1 MATYKYAIILGKTY
15 SKYGDL
21 NRYTGA
27 LISINTYSFNITVNM
42 SKSIKLMSTGSDKLY
57 GAVILPDGQL
67 GLDNKK
73 PRLFEART
81 DKVVKTKSGA
91 EQHQTDVYQVLNEVE
106 QAGDDY
112 QMYIP
117 ELDKSGN
124 EKGIDESVI
133 QVVALKFSG
142 YSNRTKNN
150 RIKAIVADSKK
161 GIYTTDLEN
170 IMHCINTIITLEREL
185 LLKIYCTGIY
195 GLQVFRIN
203 KFYIPYDVIQT
214 VYSSHNIEKRI
225 DAYNKQVQLSRGQKI
240 DYLVALNKDWYT
252 TDIAA
257 LGFFD
262 VSQGNVSTNKSQ
274 VGIYFRKYLDEQIS
288 NIVRKLGKNYPVL
301 IANDRKNSIGQ
312 LCILGREEL
321 TNKEIGRIGIP
332 AVKLSLQIENVKK
345 IGKGALAQQ
354 GICRILD
361 QDNLEIIQSRAFEHS
376 ALKEIQIGDKVQKI
390 GNHAYS
396 ETHIQQVYV
405 VIPESVKFI
414 GGQVFNTCNIVNL
427 VIKSKDI
434 NLTDDALNG
443 AKIKNIFIQRCLA
456 DCKAI
461 RTSQQNIHI
470 VD

>member
-1 MATYKYAIILGKTY
+1 MAVYKYAIILGKTY

-27 LISINTYSFNITVNM
+27 LIHVDTYSFNITVNM
-42 SKSIKLMSTGSDKLY
+42 SKSIELVSTGLDKMY
-57 GAVILPDGQL
+57 GTVIIPDGQL
-67 GLDNKK
+67 GLDNSK
-73 PRLFEART
+73 PCLFEART
-81 DKVVKTKSGA
+81 DKVVKTKNGV
-91 EQHQTDVYQVLNEVE
+91 EQHYTDVYKILNEVE

-124 EKGIDESVI
+124 EKGLDESVI

-150 RIKAIVADSKK
+150 KIRAIVADSKR
-161 GIYTTDLEN
+161 GVYTTDLGN
-170 IMHCINTIITLEREL
+170 IMHCSNTIITLEREM
-185 LLKIYCTGIY
+185 LLKLYCTGVHQ
-195 GLQVFRIN
+195 LQVFRIN
-203 KFYIPYDVIQT
+203 KFYMPYDVIQT
-214 VYSSHNIEKRI
+214 IYSSNNIEKRI
-225 DAYNKQVQLSRGQKI
+225 DAYNKQMQLSRGQKI

-252 TDIAA
+252 TDVAA

-262 VSQGNVSTNKSQ
+262 VSSGNTSTEKSQ

-288 NIVRKLGKNYPVL
+288 NIVRKLNKNFPVL

-321 TNKEIGRIGIP
+321 TNKEMDKIGIP
-332 AVKLSLQIENVKK
+332 FVKLSLQIENVRK

-354 GICRILD
+354 GINRILD

-376 ALKEIQIGDKVQKI
+376 KMREIQIGDKVQKI

-414 GGQVFNTCNIVNL
+414 GGQAFNTCNIVNL

-461 RTSQQNIHI
+461 RTSQQNIRI
-470 VD
+470 ID